1 MLYWYKL
8 TNTDT
13 CGPCSAPELS
23 FGSPGESILPG
34 FDKSKKKDAPSLALK
49 NFKNASK
56 KGQVSE
62 TPIGSPRQ
70 LQMAAKLAALNAILE
85 QKRLAK
91 EREECEQRGEVW
103 VSTAATTAATSQT
116 NHPPA
121 EAGKGEGEGGEEEE
135 EEEDPL
141 HSQMTAVSNLL
152 MAAASFKEGQI
163 YT

>member
-1 MLYWYKL
+1 LLALLVQTCKY
-8 TNTDT
+8 TDT
-13 CGPCSAPELS
+13 CGPCAAPELS

-103 VSTAATTAATSQT
+103 ESSAATSHT

-152 MAAASFKEGQI
+152 MAAASFKEGRI